1 MYSNSIYIDRI
12 MWTFTK
18 SNKDKRSV
26 KIKSNNKIY
35 NIVGALVLSNSCW
48 AITDEQNLYVRIAML
63 NKMMCAVLKKLQNFR
78 RVMCKFLLGK
88 FRQCED
94 YSEQSKPYFEP
105 YDLCLAKMFT
115 STWLFWLC
123 LSTFSLSIC
132 TYCLVTFSF

>member
-18 SNKDKRSV
+18 SNKDKRFV

-63 NKMMCAVLKKLQNFR
+63 NKMMCAVLKKAA
-78 RVMCKFLLGK
+78 KFPSSYVQIPFG
-88 FRQCED
+88 
-94 YSEQSKPYFEP
+94 
-105 YDLCLAKMFT
+105 
-115 STWLFWLC
+115 
-123 LSTFSLSIC
+123 
-132 TYCLVTFSF
+132 